1 MNHLHFHFSSGLE
14 TWVHTCAPIQFRG
27 VRRSVVLRDSLWP
40 LCWAFRNLTQRTRR
54 IATKNT
60 EAQGRRIEI
69 GDGMRE
75 RLLCPTSR
83 RNVCTANT
91 LLVSALPRCEL
102 RTAIICS
109 DPAFEGS
116 HRN

>member
-54 IATKNT
+54 IATENT
-60 EAQGRRIEI
+60 EGSREKDRNRRW
-69 GDGMRE
+69 DE
-75 RLLCPTSR
+75 RATSLSYSPSKCLPCEQHYWFR
-83 RNVCTANT
+83 
-91 LLVSALPRCEL
+91 LPRAVNCV
-102 RTAIICS
+102 
-109 DPAFEGS
+109 
-116 HRN
+116 